1 MKYDFESSVGYWVT
15 IVSLAYR
22 KALNEELA
30 PHGITFRQSQVLGWL
45 VHDGVLS
52 QSSLAA
58 KMEVE
63 APTLKGLVDRMEAA
77 GWVKRCNCMDDRR
90 KKLISMTSAAEPVWQ
105 KIADCA
111 RKVRR
116 EATAGLN
123 QDETSQLLQLLRTV
137 HNNLILRSEVPA
149 DEIQIG

>member
-90 KKLISMTSAAEPVWQ
+90 KKLIRMTSAAEPVWQ

-123 QDETSQLLQLLRTV
+123 RDETNQLLHLLRTV

>member
-90 KKLISMTSAAEPVWQ
+90 KKLIRMTSAAEPVWQ

-123 QDETSQLLQLLRTV
+123 QDETNQLLHLLRTV

>member
-77 GWVKRCNCMDDRR
+77 GWVKRCSCMDDRR
-90 KKLISMTSAAEPVWQ
+90 KKLIRMTSAAEPVWQ

-123 QDETSQLLQLLRTV
+123 RDETNQLLHLLRTV

>member
-77 GWVKRCNCMDDRR
+77 GWVKRCSCMDDRR
-90 KKLISMTSAAEPVWQ
+90 KKLIRMTSAAEPVWQ

-111 RKVRR
+111 RKIRR
-116 EATAGLN
+116 VVTAGLN
-123 QDETSQLLQLLRTV
+123 RDETNQLLHLLRTV